1 MTGSRPIG
9 ATRVQSQT
17 RPSNLNG
24 DDALTETPAGAS
36 NAVLVDALISVRS
49 FLVEGDCLHWR
60 RCRMG
65 GACRLRLS
73 RRAQPRSSCR
83 KGGTLAASSNAGPRQ
98 VGRRRGR
105 STCCAT
111 FHVQLG
117 ARLAFVTGVAQRIRS
132 LTPPASGPLN
142 HDQNRLFRSVRR
154 HRSEIMFGV
163 LVVIF
168 CGDCVAVLGFSS
180 REC

>member
-9 ATRVQSQT
+9 ATRAQSQT

-65 GACRLRLS
+65 GACRPRLS
-73 RRAQPRSSCR
+73 RKPFYSPRVVKMPRAE
-83 KGGTLAASSNAGPRQ
+83 AG
-98 VGRRRGR
+98 
-105 STCCAT
+105 
-111 FHVQLG
+111 
-117 ARLAFVTGVAQRIRS
+117 
-132 LTPPASGPLN
+132 LTPLSGTVEAAQHGQRESVVARAATNL
-142 HDQNRLFRSVRR
+142 RRIVAIEFGTWRSGRNGG
-154 HRSEIMFGV
+154 SSG
-163 LVVIF
+163 LVTF
-168 CGDCVAVLGFSS
+168 A
-180 REC
+180 